1 MMNDKTI
8 RICNGEEI
16 VFMEGTIKPQ
26 YPNQEPMGVSVASE
40 YNGQA
45 IYENL
50 SSVDRFKKIAAYMGD
65 MYQKKNEDYGNAFE
79 ESVDELGA
87 IAGLVPIRHKYVRLK
102 NLLKGENKAVN
113 YESVNDSLLDMANYC
128 IMLYMA
134 INK

>member
-8 RICNGEEI
+8 QVCNGEEI

-50 SSVDRFKKIAAYMGD
+50 SSVDRFKKIAEYMGD